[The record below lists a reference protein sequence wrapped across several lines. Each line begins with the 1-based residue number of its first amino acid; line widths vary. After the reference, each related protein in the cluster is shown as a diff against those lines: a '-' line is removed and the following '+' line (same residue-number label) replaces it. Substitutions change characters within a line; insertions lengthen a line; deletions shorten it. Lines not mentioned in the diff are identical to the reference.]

1 MKSLAIFYFYQE
13 LAEQCMFAKM
23 AKVDLKKCRMTD
35 AQGLNR
41 LEVFNNSVVKSIQV
55 FI

>member
-23 AKVDLKKCRMTD
+23 AKVDLKNGSS
-35 AQGLNR
+35 GLRDQACGLGGQEPQSPHPPNP
-41 LEVFNNSVVKSIQV
+41 
-55 FI
+55 